1 MSDATLVSSLARV
14 KTPKARGYLTQ
25 LCKHFAHKIPASF
38 ADNHGVIQFAAARC
52 ELNAAAETLLQI
64 ECSAPDDN
72 QLCTVED
79 VVERHLRRFA
89 FKELLSIRW
98 VRLA

>member
-1 MSDATLVSSLARV
+1 
-14 KTPKARGYLTQ
+14 
-25 LCKHFAHKIPASF
+25 
-38 ADNHGVIQFAAARC
+38 
-52 ELNAAAETLLQI
+52 LNAAAETLLQI